1 MQQVYHESFLTEIWK
16 MEKKVN
22 GFIAHLRRP
31 IDQNKKNSELFIDYI
46 AYILRG
52 TDEIGIDCIINSS
65 PLDIFFGFSLP
76 LKNTPTC

>member
-31 IDQNKKNSELFIDYI
+31 IDQKKKIQSRL
-46 AYILRG
+46 
-52 TDEIGIDCIINSS
+52 
-65 PLDIFFGFSLP
+65 
-76 LKNTPTC
+76 